1 VVVAEAAWI
10 SVAAGLVQEFVLA
23 EPATS
28 IPELAIA
35 VAVGLLVARWLGP
48 RLGERWPIA
57 GLVLVVGAALIGW
70 LVLPAALEDLGTGL
84 GHDLGANPGG
94 LFLGVAVL
102 RGFAHARF
110 PLAEETV
117 ARLLTVGA
125 PGIAIAAIVG
135 EVVTD
140 PYRSRF
146 LGDTTAAA
154 VLFIGAS
161 VLALAFT
168 RLAIVGLGHG
178 LDWRRNPSWLGLA
191 VVVLAA
197 SMALA
202 LPFAAVAGATM
213 AVVAGLAFGP
223 IFIIG
228 LASGLDRTGRRI
240 VLGVAFVATVIYVI
254 LRLGL
259 TPRDIKASG
268 SATEVVLPSEV
279 DRMVSLG
286 IGGLLAFLA
295 VVGVLLLVVVWMRR
309 TRVPDDLAVA
319 ETRIVDRS
327 GEPRPR
333 RRGWRPHRRTDPSG
347 AVEAYVALLRDIE
360 RDPDLRR
367 ALAETPAEHA
377 RRLRVAG
384 FEGLSLDLLAAD
396 YAIARDAGRV
406 LPEREDR
413 RGVERWRRLRASLV
427 GWSKARAEAALAG
440 PTLSREDRDARP
452 EGAREDAVPAGRAG
466 A

>member
-1 VVVAEAAWI
+1 
-10 SVAAGLVQEFVLA
+10 
-23 EPATS
+23 
-28 IPELAIA
+28 
-35 VAVGLLVARWLGP
+35 
-48 RLGERWPIA
+48 
-57 GLVLVVGAALIGW
+57 
-70 LVLPAALEDLGTGL
+70 
-84 GHDLGANPGG
+84 
-94 LFLGVAVL
+94 
-102 RGFAHARF
+102 
-110 PLAEETV
+110 
-117 ARLLTVGA
+117 
-125 PGIAIAAIVG
+125 
-135 EVVTD
+135 
-140 PYRSRF
+140 
-146 LGDTTAAA
+146 
-154 VLFIGAS
+154 
-161 VLALAFT
+161 
-168 RLAIVGLGHG
+168 
-178 LDWRRNPSWLGLA
+178 
-191 VVVLAA
+191 
-197 SMALA
+197 
-202 LPFAAVAGATM
+202 
-213 AVVAGLAFGP
+213 
-223 IFIIG
+223 
-228 LASGLDRTGRRI
+228 
-240 VLGVAFVATVIYVI
+240 VAFVATVIYVI

-333 RRGWRPHRRTDPSG
+333 RRGWRPHRRADPSG